1 MRVVKF
7 YERGR
12 DAPPPGLEGWRLA
25 TLEGIIFVKYAEE
38 RTDGSWWLLGIL
50 KPLEGG
56 RPLPVE
62 AEVSRAGSVFLTP
75 RAGWAGLD

>member
-12 DAPPPGLEGWRLA
+12 GDPPPAFEGWRLS
-25 TLEGIIFVKYAEE
+25 TLEGVIFVKYVEE
-38 RTDGSWWLLGIL
+38 RPDGSFWLLGIL
-50 KPLEGG
+50 KPVDGG

-62 AEVSRAGSVFLTP
+62 AEVSRAGDVYLTH
-75 RAGWAGLD
+75 RAGWAGLV